1 MSLLLKSF
9 RINNNQIILF
19 SSTIRFES
27 IKFNRSMKR
36 NTSSSTTYNKK
47 HLIPTSGTYPKGFKA
62 TGLHCGIKKNGNK
75 DLALITSDKPC
86 TASAVF
92 TTNIFKAA
100 PVLLSREIIDK
111 KSGENIHSLVV
122 NSGCANAVTGTK
134 GFENA
139 KIMSDEVSKLTG
151 KPSSTL
157 VMSTGVIGQNLPIDK
172 ITKGIHQIYQQATTE
187 THDGWMEAAEAFMT
201 TDTFPKLRSGQ
212 FTLPSSGLKYNMAGI
227 CKGAGMIHPNMATL
241 LATILTDLPITAS
254 ALNNAL
260 KYAVDRSFNSI
271 SIDGDMS
278 TNDTFAV
285 LANGAAVA
293 NVNDKNLIVNDVQ
306 SIDFLKFRDD
316 LTKFGTELAQLIIRD
331 GEGATKFVTIH
342 VKGANSYD
350 EAKKV
355 CSTIATSALVKTAL
369 YGQDANWGRILC
381 AVGYSGIQSI
391 IPNKVSVSFIPTD
404 GTTPLKLLTFGEPE
418 NVDEARASEILKME
432 ELEIN
437 VDLGIG
443 NDEAK
448 MWTCDF
454 IHRQTNDCMSK

>member
-1 MSLLLKSF
+1 
-9 RINNNQIILF
+9 
-19 SSTIRFES
+19 FE
-27 IKFNRSMKR
+27 
-36 NTSSSTTYNKK
+36 
-47 HLIPTSGTYPKGFKA
+47 
-62 TGLHCGIKKNGNK
+62 
-75 DLALITSDKPC
+75 D
-86 TASAVF
+86 
-92 TTNIFKAA
+92 
-100 PVLLSREIIDK
+100 
-111 KSGENIHSLVV
+111 
-122 NSGCANAVTGTK
+122 
-134 GFENA
+134 A

-172 ITKGIHQIYQQATTE
+172 ITKGIHQVYQQATTE
-187 THDGWMEAAEAFMT
+187 THD
-201 TDTFPKLRSGQ
+201 
-212 FTLPSSGLKYNMAGI
+212 
-227 CKGAGMIHPNMATL
+227 GAGMIHPNMATL

-454 IHRQTNDCMSK
+454 SHEYVSINADYRLTGP

>member
-1 MSLLLKSF
+1 
-9 RINNNQIILF
+9 
-19 SSTIRFES
+19 
-27 IKFNRSMKR
+27 
-36 NTSSSTTYNKK
+36 
-47 HLIPTSGTYPKGFKA
+47 
-62 TGLHCGIKKNGNK
+62 
-75 DLALITSDKPC
+75 
-86 TASAVF
+86 
-92 TTNIFKAA
+92 
-100 PVLLSREIIDK
+100 
-111 KSGENIHSLVV
+111 
-122 NSGCANAVTGTK
+122 
-134 GFENA
+134 
-139 KIMSDEVSKLTG
+139 
-151 KPSSTL
+151 
-157 VMSTGVIGQNLPIDK
+157 
-172 ITKGIHQIYQQATTE
+172 
-187 THDGWMEAAEAFMT
+187 
-201 TDTFPKLRSGQ
+201 
-212 FTLPSSGLKYNMAGI
+212 MAGI

-331 GEGATKFVTIH
+331 G
-342 VKGANSYD
+342 